1 MKKGKKIKELEEW
14 LNNAK
19 DAEFNDNSDDVIKDY
34 EEVALD
40 SDFEYISTIDNNAGD
55 FEYKS
60 NGVQDYVLN
69 KLKKKSTTDIKTQID
84 LHGET
89 IKDSINK
96 LNDFFSYAYT
106 HDVKFIKIIC
116 GKGKNSID
124 KIPKI
129 KITSQAFIKTCSIVN
144 AACTA
149 NDRDGGIGVLKV
161 KLKN

>member
-14 LNNAK
+14 LNNSK
-19 DAEFNDNSDDVIKDY
+19 DEEFGDNSNDFIKDY
-34 EEVALD
+34 EEVTLD
-40 SDFEYISTIDNNAGD
+40 SDFEYISTIDNNLGV

-69 KLKKKSTTDIKTQID
+69 KLKKKSITDIKTQID

-89 IKDSINK
+89 IKDSISK

-106 HDVKFIKIIC
+106 HDIKYIKIIC
-116 GKGKNSID
+116 GKGKNSTN

-129 KITSQAFIKTCSIVN
+129 KITSQVFIKTSNIVN

-149 NDRDGGIGVLKV
+149 SDRDGGIGVLKV

>member
-14 LNNAK
+14 LKNSN
-19 DAEFNDNSDDVIKDY
+19 DAVFTDNSDDVIKDY
-34 EEVALD
+34 EEVTLD
-40 SDFEYISTIDNNAGD
+40 SNFEYLLTIDNNSGE

-69 KLKKKSTTDIKTQID
+69 KLKKKRITDITTQID

-89 IKDSINK
+89 IKDSIIK

-116 GKGKNSID
+116 GKGKNSIE

-129 KITSQAFIKTCSIVN
+129 KITSQAFIKTCNIVN

>member
-14 LNNAK
+14 LKNSN
-19 DAEFNDNSDDVIKDY
+19 DAVFTDNSDDVIKDY
-34 EEVALD
+34 EEVTLD
-40 SDFEYISTIDNNAGD
+40 SNFEYILTIDNNSGE

-69 KLKKKSTTDIKTQID
+69 KLKKKRITDITTQID

-89 IKDSINK
+89 IKDSIIK

-116 GKGKNSID
+116 GKGKNSIE

-129 KITSQAFIKTCSIVN
+129 KITSQAFKKNEI
-144 AACTA
+144 
-149 NDRDGGIGVLKV
+149 LKAPTI
-161 KLKN
+161 

>member
-14 LNNAK
+14 LNNSK
-19 DAEFNDNSDDVIKDY
+19 DEEFNDDSDHVIKDY
-34 EEVALD
+34 EEVNLD
-40 SDFEYISTIDNNAGD
+40 SDFEDIITIDNNSGD

-60 NGVQDYVLN
+60 CGVQDYVLN
-69 KLKKKSTTDIKTQID
+69 KLKKKSISAIKTGID

-89 IKDSINK
+89 VKDSINK

-106 HDVKFIKIIC
+106 HDIKFIKIIC
-116 GKGKNSID
+116 GKGKNSIN
-124 KIPKI
+124 KVPKI
-129 KITSQAFIKTCSIVN
+129 KITVQAFIKNSNIVK

-149 NDRDGGIGVLKV
+149 SDRDGGIGVLKV